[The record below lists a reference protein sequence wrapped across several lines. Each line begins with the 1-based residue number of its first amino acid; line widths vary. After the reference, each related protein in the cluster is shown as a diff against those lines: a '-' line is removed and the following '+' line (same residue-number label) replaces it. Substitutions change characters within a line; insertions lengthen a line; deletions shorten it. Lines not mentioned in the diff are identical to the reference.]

1 MPTQNLGWENQVENT
16 LQPGVAFNLLAND
29 VDSALA
35 GNVIVDFEADDNL
48 TLTRSQWMTAVLV
61 LTDSGTV
68 LTGAVDV
75 VLPHSFPS
83 MLVVNGTAQTL
94 TLTNGDTDSVSLPQ
108 SGSVR
113 ISSGPAGVL
122 ADPAGG
128 GGSSVWGG
136 ITGTLSDQTDLQSAL
151 NLKASAT
158 GVPIIIETGS
168 NRDVGPADAGS
179 YIRFTG
185 GGAKTATFDDADG
198 FAAAQE
204 FHVTNRAASGN
215 LTLVAAGGMTLLPP
229 KVGTLVLEPGDTVTV
244 KMVDTDEADV
254 FGSME
259 ASS

>member
-35 GNVIVDFEADDNL
+35 GNVIADFEADDNL

-75 VLPHSFPS
+75 VLPHAFPS

-94 TLTNGDTDSVSLPQ
+94 TLTNGDTDSVSLPP
-108 SGSVR
+108 SDSVR
-113 ISSGPAGVL
+113 ISPGPAGVL

-128 GGSSVWGG
+128 GGSSV
-136 ITGTLSDQTDLQSAL
+136 
-151 NLKASAT
+151 AT

-198 FAAAQE
+198 FTAAQE
-204 FHVTNRAASGN
+204 FHVANRASFGN